1 MEITRLTIFV
11 LILSQRLRTCSLPDL
26 RMLFKTATSG
36 RTQTSDEEQGETDE
50 DEHGDEEENADEQ
63 GDLEG
68 DEELDEGNEEHDDCD
83 DEDDDDNDD
92 NEDDDEDDD
101 DDEDEELNVGRF
113 ARVKRKCL
121 SMHLQGICS
130 SLTLLFFFRK
140 QEVMNVLLFA
150 QLFTNSSLY
159 FKNIIF
165 WVFYFAYSAFGT
177 WFDFD
182 PKLFEDITSPND

>member
-1 MEITRLTIFV
+1 
-11 LILSQRLRTCSLPDL
+11 
-26 RMLFKTATSG
+26 MLFKTATSG

-130 SLTLLFFFRK
+130 SLTLLFFFRE

>member
-1 MEITRLTIFV
+1 
-11 LILSQRLRTCSLPDL
+11 
-26 RMLFKTATSG
+26 MLFKTATSG

-68 DEELDEGNEEHDDCD
+68 DEELDGGNEEHDDGD

-92 NEDDDEDDD
+92 DDED

-130 SLTLLFFFRK
+130 SLTLLFFFRE

-159 FKNIIF
+159 FKYHFLGVLFCLFGF
-165 WVFYFAYSAFGT
+165 WNVV
-177 WFDFD
+177 
-182 PKLFEDITSPND
+182 

>member
-1 MEITRLTIFV
+1 M

-36 RTQTSDEEQGETDE
+36 RTRTSDEEQGETDE

-68 DEELDEGNEEHDDCD
+68 DEELDGGNEEHDDGD

-92 NEDDDEDDD
+92 NED

-121 SMHLQGICS
+121 SMHLQVTCS
-130 SLTLLFFFRK
+130 SLTLLFFFRE

-150 QLFTNSSLY
+150 QSFTNSSLY
-159 FKNIIF
+159 FKISF
-165 WVFYFAYSAFGT
+165 FGC
-177 WFDFD
+177 FILPIRLLERGLISIQNF
-182 PKLFEDITSPND
+182 FRI

>member
-1 MEITRLTIFV
+1 MEITRLTIFM

-68 DEELDEGNEEHDDCD
+68 DEELDGGNEEHDDGD

-101 DDEDEELNVGRF
+101 EDEELSVGRF

-130 SLTLLFFFRK
+130 SLTLLFFFRE

-165 WVFYFAYSAFGT
+165 WVFYFAFSAFGT

-182 PKLFEDITSPND
+182 PKLF

>member
-1 MEITRLTIFV
+1 
-11 LILSQRLRTCSLPDL
+11 
-26 RMLFKTATSG
+26 MLFKTATSG

-68 DEELDEGNEEHDDCD
+68 DEELDGGNEEHDDGD

-92 NEDDDEDDD
+92 NED

-121 SMHLQGICS
+121 SMHLQVTCS
-130 SLTLLFFFRK
+130 SLTLLFFFRE

-150 QLFTNSSLY
+150 QSFTNSSLY
-159 FKNIIF
+159 FKISF
-165 WVFYFAYSAFGT
+165 FGC
-177 WFDFD
+177 FILPIRLLERGLISIQNF
-182 PKLFEDITSPND
+182 FRI

>member
-1 MEITRLTIFV
+1 M

-26 RMLFKTATSG
+26 RVLFKTATSG

-68 DEELDEGNEEHDDCD
+68 DEELDGGNEEHDDGD

-92 NEDDDEDDD
+92 NEDDDE
-101 DDEDEELNVGRF
+101 DEDEELNVGRF

-121 SMHLQGICS
+121 SMHLQVTCS
-130 SLTLLFFFRK
+130 SLTLLFFFRE

-150 QLFTNSSLY
+150 QLFTNSSFY
-159 FKNIIF
+159 FKNIF

>member
-1 MEITRLTIFV
+1 M

-68 DEELDEGNEEHDDCD
+68 DEELDGGNEEHDDGD

-92 NEDDDEDDD
+92 NEDDDE
-101 DDEDEELNVGRF
+101 DEDEELNVGRF

-130 SLTLLFFFRK
+130 SLTLLFFFRE
-140 QEVMNVLLFA
+140 QEVMNVLLFS

-182 PKLFEDITSPND
+182 PKLFEDITSLND

>member
-1 MEITRLTIFV
+1 M
-11 LILSQRLRTCSLPDL
+11 
-26 RMLFKTATSG
+26 
-36 RTQTSDEEQGETDE
+36 
-50 DEHGDEEENADEQ
+50 
-63 GDLEG
+63 
-68 DEELDEGNEEHDDCD
+68 
-83 DEDDDDNDD
+83 
-92 NEDDDEDDD
+92 
-101 DDEDEELNVGRF
+101 
-113 ARVKRKCL
+113 KRKCL

-130 SLTLLFFFRK
+130 SLTLLFFFRE
-140 QEVMNVLLFA
+140 QEVVNVLLFA

>member
-1 MEITRLTIFV
+1 
-11 LILSQRLRTCSLPDL
+11 
-26 RMLFKTATSG
+26 MLFKTATSG

-68 DEELDEGNEEHDDCD
+68 DEELDVGNEEHDDGD

-92 NEDDDEDDD
+92 NED

-121 SMHLQGICS
+121 SMHLQGTCS
-130 SLTLLFFFRK
+130 SLTLLFFFRE

-150 QLFTNSSLY
+150 QSFTNSSLY
-159 FKNIIF
+159 FKISF
-165 WVFYFAYSAFGT
+165 FGC
-177 WFDFD
+177 FILPIRLLERGLISIQNF
-182 PKLFEDITSPND
+182 LRI

>member
-1 MEITRLTIFV
+1 
-11 LILSQRLRTCSLPDL
+11 
-26 RMLFKTATSG
+26 MLFKTATSG

-68 DEELDEGNEEHDDCD
+68 DEELDGGNEEHDDGD

-92 NEDDDEDDD
+92 NED

-121 SMHLQGICS
+121 SMHLQGTCS
-130 SLTLLFFFRK
+130 SLTLLFFFRE
-140 QEVMNVLLFA
+140 QEVINVLLFA

-159 FKNIIF
+159 FKISF
-165 WVFYFAYSAFGT
+165 FGC
-177 WFDFD
+177 F
-182 PKLFEDITSPND
+182 ISPIRLLERGLISIQNFLRI

>member
-1 MEITRLTIFV
+1 
-11 LILSQRLRTCSLPDL
+11 
-26 RMLFKTATSG
+26 MLFKTATSG

-68 DEELDEGNEEHDDCD
+68 DEELDGGNEEHDDGD

-92 NEDDDEDDD
+92 NED

-121 SMHLQGICS
+121 SMHLQGTCS
-130 SLTLLFFFRK
+130 SLTLLFFFRE
-140 QEVMNVLLFA
+140 QEMMNVLLFA

-159 FKNIIF
+159 FKISF
-165 WVFYFAYSAFGT
+165 FGC
-177 WFDFD
+177 F
-182 PKLFEDITSPND
+182 ISPIRLLERGLISIQNFFRI